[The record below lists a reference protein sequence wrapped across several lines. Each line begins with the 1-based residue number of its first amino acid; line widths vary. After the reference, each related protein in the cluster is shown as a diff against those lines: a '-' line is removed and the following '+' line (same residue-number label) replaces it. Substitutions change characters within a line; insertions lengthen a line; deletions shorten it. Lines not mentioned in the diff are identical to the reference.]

1 MLPKFIA
8 PNQSA
13 FIKDRLLMENVLLV
27 SELVKSYHKPN
38 IAPRCAVK
46 IDISKAFDS
55 VQWSFL
61 RGILTAIK
69 IPEKFVEWIMK
80 CVELASFSV
89 QVNGELAGYFNSTR
103 GLRQGCSLSPYLFV
117 ICMQALSK
125 LLDKAAED
133 RMIGYHPYCQDLK
146 LTHLCFADDL
156 LIFADGTQQS
166 VEGILQV
173 FKRFAEISG
182 LSISLEKSTLYI
194 VGVTD
199 VDQAAIL
206 NHIPLASGL
215 LPVRYLGLPLM
226 TKRMSSTDNSPL
238 VERIHK
244 RITSWTARQLS
255 FAGRLQLI
263 NTVIHSITNF
273 WMSVYRLP
281 KNCIK

>member
-1 MLPKFIA
+1 
-8 PNQSA
+8 
-13 FIKDRLLMENVLLV
+13 MENVLLV

-89 QVNGELAGYFNSTR
+89 QVNGELAGYFNST
-103 GLRQGCSLSPYLFV
+103 V

-166 VEGILQV
+166 LEGIMQV

-194 VGVTD
+194 AGVTD

-206 NHIPLASGL
+206 NHIPLAFGL

-255 FAGRLQLI
+255 FADGLNGI
-263 NTVIHSITNF
+263 
-273 WMSVYRLP
+273 
-281 KNCIK
+281 